1 MKHTAIV
8 AVATLMLACNAS
20 SDTQIN
26 KSINISEGEHKKGS
40 LRSVNGSINV
50 AHEASVDGSCT
61 TVNGQIIIGENCD
74 VGELSCVNG
83 DITVDRNSSTG
94 EVSTVNGS
102 IELGSE
108 VRTEGNVGTVNG
120 EITCKMGV
128 QLAGDMGTVN
138 GDMKTTETLITGDIS
153 TVNGSISLSEKSIV
167 EGSIII
173 DRDNFKKKHKKHKPL
188 VVTIDGKSK
197 VKGDIEVKGDEP
209 NVTVILTGG
218 GEVLGKVINAELVR
232 K

>member
-8 AVATLMLACNAS
+8 AITTLMLACNAS

-26 KSINISEGEHKKGS
+26 KSIHIAEGDHKKGS
-40 LRSVNGSINV
+40 LRSVNGSINI
-50 AHEASVDGSCT
+50 AHEAIVEGSCT
-61 TVNGQIIIGENCD
+61 TVNGEIIVGENCD

-83 DITVDRNSSTG
+83 DITVDRNTNTG

-108 VRTEGNVGTVNG
+108 VRTEGDVSTVNG
-120 EITCKMGV
+120 QITTKMGV
-128 QLAGDMGTVN
+128 HLAGDMGTVN
-138 GDMKTTETLITGDIS
+138 GDMKTTETLVTGDIS
-153 TVNGSISLSEKSIV
+153 TVNGHISLYEKSIV
-167 EGSIII
+167 EGNIII
-173 DRDNFKKKHKKHKPL
+173 DRDNLKKKHKKYKPL

-197 VKGDIEVKGDEP
+197 VKGDIEVRGDKP
-209 NVTVILTGG
+209 NVTVVLTGG
-218 GEVLGKVINAELVR
+218 GEVLGRVINAEVVR